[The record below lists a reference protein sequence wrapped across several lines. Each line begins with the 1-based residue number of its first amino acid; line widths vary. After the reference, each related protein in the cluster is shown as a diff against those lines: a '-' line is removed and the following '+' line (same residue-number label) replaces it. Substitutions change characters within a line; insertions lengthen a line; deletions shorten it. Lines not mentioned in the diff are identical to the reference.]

1 MGLWVPWDGASLHT
15 EDVPKKQLQ
24 LFIYLNNLE
33 ASSLLFSGVEKSHGA
48 LAAKEPIFNSPA
60 GVGATFPLFQ
70 LGTVGLK
77 LPWAHRDADRDVRQD
92 RWGTSLFS

>member
-1 MGLWVPWDGASLHT
+1 MFT
-15 EDVPKKQLQ
+15 
-24 LFIYLNNLE
+24 E
-33 ASSLLFSGVEKSHGA
+33 ASSLLFSGAEKA
-48 LAAKEPIFNSPA
+48 LAAKELIFNSPA